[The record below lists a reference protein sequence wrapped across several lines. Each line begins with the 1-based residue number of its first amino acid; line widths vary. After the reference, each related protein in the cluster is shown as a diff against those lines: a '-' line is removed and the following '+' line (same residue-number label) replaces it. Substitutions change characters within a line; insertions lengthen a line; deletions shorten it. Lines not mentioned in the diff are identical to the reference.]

1 VNALTI
7 TLITFSC
14 LFGGALLGLFLRT
27 LLPQH
32 HLSTESSDTVK
43 LGAGIVATMAALV
56 LGVLI
61 GSAKTS
67 FDDMNTEITKVG
79 ANVIQ
84 LDRVLA
90 RYGVESKE
98 IREMI
103 RGTLVITI
111 NAIWPEEMSRTQL
124 EAIEKTNGM
133 ETIQIRI
140 MELAPHTDIQRL
152 LQSQALQIS
161 SDLVQIRWM
170 LIEQQHKL
178 PPTVFLVVLG
188 FWLSMLFMSFGLF
201 ANRNGTVITVLCISA
216 LSVSAALFLIL
227 EMNDPLQGIIRVPSA
242 PLLKALDLIGK

>member
-1 VNALTI
+1 MSALTI
-7 TLITFSC
+7 TLITFGGM
-14 LFGGALLGLFLRT
+14 FGGALLGLFLRT

-32 HLSTESSDTVK
+32 HLSSESSETVK

-79 ANVIQ
+79 ASVIQ

-98 IREMI
+98 IRDMI
-103 RGTLVITI
+103 RGTLVTTI
-111 NAIWPEEMSRTQL
+111 NANWPEEMSRTQL
-124 EAIEKTNGM
+124 EAIEKSNKM

-140 MELAPHTDIQRL
+140 MELTPRSDTERL
-152 LQSQALQIS
+152 IQSQALQIS
-161 SDLVQIRWM
+161 SDLAQIRWM
-170 LIEQQHKL
+170 LIEQQHKSL
-178 PPTVFLVVLG
+178 PTVFLVVLG

-201 ANRNGTVITVLCISA
+201 ANRNATVITVLGISA
-216 LSVSAALFLIL
+216 CSVSTALFLIL
-227 EMNDPLQGIIRVPSA
+227 EMNDPLQGMIRVPSA
-242 PLLKALDLIGK
+242 PLFKALDLIGK